1 MARERRKNFRV
12 EWRSAASIHSLDGAW
27 KHACVVK
34 DFSNGGAQITHLP
47 VSDIPD
53 QFVLR
58 FLRGPRGSRKC
69 KVLWRS
75 LDTLGVAFTDAVI
88 SQERKTRRPA
98 HAV

>member
-12 EWRSAASIHSLDGAW
+12 EWHSAASIHDPDGAW

-34 DFSNGGAQITHLP
+34 DLSNGGAQITDLP

-58 FLRGPRGSRKC
+58 FLRGPRGVRKC
-69 KVLWRS
+69 QVLWRS
-75 LDTLGVAFTDAVI
+75 LDTLGVEFTDVVI
-88 SQERKTRRPA
+88 PRERKMRRPA